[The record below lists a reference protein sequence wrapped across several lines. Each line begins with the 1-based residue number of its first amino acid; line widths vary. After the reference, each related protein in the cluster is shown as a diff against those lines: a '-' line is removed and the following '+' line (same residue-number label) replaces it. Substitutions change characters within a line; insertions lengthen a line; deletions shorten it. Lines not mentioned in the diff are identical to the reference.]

1 MNNSPKKG
9 GSTEVVRTYL
19 KHHHRKVYSICR
31 FFTTAYKEHQRLFAD
46 IIAAAAHSIQHKK
59 AGDEK
64 DTLLLRACINMTALH
79 SIRLRLEPEEDR
91 VIQFKSPDYQRSMS
105 KFREAVGEISDYE
118 KILLFL
124 ELEKVPQNEIP
135 DLTGI
140 TSYKKRVS
148 LKEQPKKSFIP
159 YLKEKLVWS

>member
-9 GSTEVVRTYL
+9 GSTEVVRSYL
-19 KHHHRKVYSICR
+19 KHQHRKIYSICR
-31 FFTTAYKEHQRLFAD
+31 FFATTYKEHQHLFAD
-46 IIAAAAHSIQHKK
+46 IIAAAARSIQHKK

-64 DTLLLRACINMTALH
+64 NTLLLRACINMTALH
-79 SIRLRLEPEEDR
+79 SIQLRLKPEQDT

-105 KFREAVGEISDYE
+105 KFRESVGEISDYE

-124 ELEKVPQNEIP
+124 ELEKVPASEIEG
-135 DLTGI
+135 LTGF
-140 TSYKKRVS
+140 TPSRKRVS
-148 LKEQPKKSFIP
+148 LKEQPRKSFIP